1 VYTRSYPE
9 IGLRA
14 DRAYTALKHRLLVG
28 EFPLNTRLAEERLAA
43 MLEVSRTP
51 VREALHRLHSE
62 GLVQRIPDGGYGPV
76 APDVSVMRDLYEVR
90 RGLEVLALQRPARMG
105 IRHDVVALEQLHGE
119 WIALAEDTSIEAAPE
134 FVLLD
139 ESFHVSLA
147 AAAGNP
153 PLVDVLRQVNDRIRL
168 VRMQDFLTAER
179 ITETI
184 DDHVAIV
191 EAVLAGRLGD
201 AEDRFSEHLEH
212 SIAVVEERVSR
223 AIARMISGGQP

>member
-1 VYTRSYPE
+1 
-9 IGLRA
+9 
-14 DRAYTALKHRLLVG
+14 
-28 EFPLNTRLAEERLAA
+28 
-43 MLEVSRTP
+43 
-51 VREALHRLHSE
+51 
-62 GLVQRIPDGGYGPV
+62 
-76 APDVSVMRDLYEVR
+76 
-90 RGLEVLALQRPARMG
+90 
-105 IRHDVVALEQLHGE
+105 VV
-119 WIALAEDTSIEAAPE
+119 
-134 FVLLD
+134 LD

-191 EAVLAGRLGD
+191 EAVLAGRLED